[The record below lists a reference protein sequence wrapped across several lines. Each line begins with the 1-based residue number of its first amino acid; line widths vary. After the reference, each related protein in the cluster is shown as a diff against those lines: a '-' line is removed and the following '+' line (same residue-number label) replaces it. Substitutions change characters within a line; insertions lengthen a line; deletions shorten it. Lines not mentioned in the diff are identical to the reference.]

1 VKCLPSP
8 RDLRRASEGA
18 RRLLFQGQWVFAM
31 ASCTKPTKAQTFA
44 AGICHDLDET
54 IDEVTTE
61 EFIRVMVTHT
71 LSPMRV
77 TQALAGAAQRQ
88 DWLDVVPRPV
98 FDRPLELA
106 YIIPD

>member
-1 VKCLPSP
+1 LA
-8 RDLRRASEGA
+8 ASAEAPCTIVCTRLDGG
-18 RRLLFQGQWVFAM
+18 RIDLLF
-31 ASCTKPTKAQTFA
+31 AS
-44 AGICHDLDET
+44 AGISHDLDET

-61 EFIRVMVTHT
+61 KFIRVMVTHT